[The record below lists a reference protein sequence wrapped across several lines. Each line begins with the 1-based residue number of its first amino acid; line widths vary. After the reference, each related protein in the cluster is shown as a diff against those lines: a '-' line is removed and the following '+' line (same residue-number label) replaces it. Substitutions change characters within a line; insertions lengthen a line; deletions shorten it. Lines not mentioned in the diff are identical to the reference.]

1 MLDSSTMTFVPFKD
15 NRTKKDPRF
24 VGMSGR
30 LLLGT
35 DANGNKYLVKHTY
48 AHNAANEYTAC
59 WLAEKMGI
67 FAPKAYLLTK
77 ARRFASKYAVAI
89 EFFDSLQ
96 NFSKDDVPNKSDL
109 IDQFAL
115 CALIDTGDTVQLGR
129 VGDRII
135 SYDFS
140 EGFII
145 SDLRMRQI
153 INVLSLSSEIGMGF
167 LKENLWTFDDHVR
180 LQSFNLPGL
189 AKEFHIDAD
198 EFQHGMIKTAKR
210 VETISDDDLKSLT
223 DELSEMY
230 PMEIAVFYE
239 MCIRSMQDHMRNF
252 AE

>member
-1 MLDSSTMTFVPFKD
+1 MIDSSTMTFVPFKD
-15 NRTKKDPRF
+15 NRAKKDPRF

-35 DANGNKYLVKHTY
+35 DTNGKKYLVKHTY
-48 AHNAANEYTAC
+48 AHNPANEFTAC
-59 WLAEKMGI
+59 WLAEKIGI

-145 SDLRMRQI
+145 SDFRMRQI
-153 INVLSLSSEIGMGF
+153 IDVLPLGSGIGMSF
-167 LKENLWTFDDHVR
+167 LKENLQTFDDHVS
-180 LQSFNLPGL
+180 LQSFKFPGL
-189 AKEFHIDAD
+189 AKEFHLDAD
-198 EFQHGMIKTAKR
+198 ELRHGMIKTAKR
-210 VETISDDDLKSLT
+210 VETISDEDLNLLT